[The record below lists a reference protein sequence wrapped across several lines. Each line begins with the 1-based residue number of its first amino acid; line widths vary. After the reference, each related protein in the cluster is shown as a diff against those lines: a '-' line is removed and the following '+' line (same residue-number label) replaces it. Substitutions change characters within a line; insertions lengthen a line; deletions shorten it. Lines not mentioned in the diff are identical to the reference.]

1 MTLSGK
7 YTVVMADADVVGTD
21 ESAGQTRHWLVNSAT
36 VSDGEYTV
44 TSAKHKPNPAP
55 SLQIETCSALLKP
68 SNDSRVHARTHEF

>member
-36 VSDGEYTV
+36 VSDGEYTIQAFTV
-44 TSAKHKPNPAP
+44 LIP
-55 SLQIETCSALLKP
+55 
-68 SNDSRVHARTHEF
+68 